1 MCSLCPVSACP
12 EADVMKLTAGPL
24 GKPVLDLFRDPL
36 LPCVLVCQ
44 VLLQM
49 WVLVMGKLGVT
60 AHESAPSISR
70 HSENTR

>member
-1 MCSLCPVSACP
+1 
-12 EADVMKLTAGPL
+12 MKLTAGPL
-24 GKPVLDLFRDPL
+24 GKPILDLFRDPL

-60 AHESAPSISR
+60 AHELGPPISR
-70 HSENTR
+70 HSENTCLKIVH